1 MIAAVI
7 VAIGSYYLW
16 QLRATGDR
24 FDWIHDQNGYYNYLG
39 RAFAQGRLELPIKP
53 SPQLLAVSNPW
64 DPAVDDSYK
73 MQDMVLFHG
82 RYYLYHGAGP
92 AAMLFAPWRLITGHD
107 LQERFALF
115 LLCFGGFVF
124 SCAVLIRWLSLAGA
138 HPGLPLLVLMLLA
151 LGLCQGVPYLLN
163 RVWVYEI
170 AIGGGYFC
178 ISGAVFFLTLGF
190 HSGRSHWLAASGFL
204 FGLAVSCRPH
214 LGLAGLIALAALVAL
229 RTKWRGAAAFAF
241 AFTVVVAAV
250 AAYNY
255 RRFGNP
261 LEFGLRYLLT
271 GPNQNRI
278 RLAGANILPGL
289 YFWLACPPDLSP
301 VFPWVRLAFRY
312 PFNSLSYFFP
322 PGYFIEATVGVFYL
336 APFVAGALFIPFAH
350 RMLRVFLW
358 TLLASSAAVL
368 LFLAA
373 TGFTT
378 QRYEV
383 DFLPA
388 AVLVALTNFAVHI
401 QRNKG
406 LAQSVLRAALAVSIV
421 CGALTSLALGISGPY
436 GDMLKA
442 RPINYVRIA
451 RWFSPFE
458 QFRPLMN
465 PAVNV
470 AFTADF
476 APQPDQFRDP
486 LIVMG
491 HQPYR
496 YFLFAEHSA
505 GGLRFV
511 SLYEKTAIVSAAEG
525 RKDMRAEIR
534 VTYDPQ
540 SGKLATAVNGREV
553 AMHDIHTLVMAPAEI
568 AMGENHLDPGLTN
581 ARFTGRIHDVIK
593 AVGPARGPAADEGH
607 RR

>member
-7 VAIGSYYLW
+7 FSIGSYYLW

-39 RAFAQGRLELPIKP
+39 RALAQGRLELPIKP
-53 SPQLLAVSNPW
+53 SPQLLAAPNPW
-64 DPAVDDSYK
+64 DPAVDDSYR
-73 MQDMVLFHG
+73 MQDMALFHG

-92 AAMLFAPWRLITGHD
+92 AAMLFAPWRLVTGHD
-107 LQERFALF
+107 LPERFALF

-124 SCAVLIRWLSLAGA
+124 SCAVLLRWLSLTGA
-138 HPGLPLLVLMLLA
+138 TPGLPLLVLMLFA
-151 LGLCQGVPYLLN
+151 LGLCQSVPYLLN

-178 ISGAVFFLTLGF
+178 ISGAIFFLTLGIQ
-190 HSGRSHWLAASGFL
+190 SGRSHWLGASGLL

-214 LGLAGLIALAALVAL
+214 LGLFGLIALVGLVVL
-229 RTKWRGAAAFAF
+229 RTRWRGAAAFGF
-241 AFTVVVAAV
+241 AFTLVLAAV

-255 RRFGNP
+255 QRFGNP

-278 RLAGANILPGL
+278 RLAGANLLPGL

-301 VFPWVRLAFRY
+301 VFPWIRLAFRY
-312 PFNSLSYFFP
+312 PFNSLAYPFP
-322 PGYFIEATVGVFYL
+322 PGYFIEATAGVFYL
-336 APFVAGALFIPFAH
+336 APFVAGALFIPYAH
-350 RMLRVFLW
+350 RTLRVLLW
-358 TLLASSAAVL
+358 TVLASAAAVL

-388 AVLVALTNFAVHI
+388 AVLVALGNFACHI
-401 QRNKG
+401 QRSKG
-406 LAQSVLRAALAVSIV
+406 LLRTAVRAVLTVSIA
-421 CGALTSLALGISGPY
+421 CGAVTGLALGISGPY
-436 GDMLKA
+436 GDMLKN
-442 RPINYVRIA
+442 RPKNYLRIA
-451 RWFSPFE
+451 RWFSPVE
-458 QFRPLMN
+458 HFRPMMN

-476 APQPDQFRDP
+476 TPRPDQFRDP
-486 LIVMG
+486 LIVIG
-491 HQPYR
+491 HEPYR
-496 YFLFAEHSA
+496 YFLFAEHTP

-511 SLYEKTAIVSAAEG
+511 SLYDKTAIVSEAEG
-525 RKDMRAEIR
+525 RNDMRAQIR
-534 VTYDPQ
+534 VMYDPG
-540 SGKLATAVNGREV
+540 SGKLTATVNGREV
-553 AMHDIHTLVMAPAEI
+553 AIHDIHTLVMAPAEI
-568 AMGENHLDPGLTN
+568 AMGENRLDPGLTN
-581 ARFTGRIHDVIK
+581 ARFTGRIHDVQIG
-593 AVGPARGPAADEGH
+593 VQ
-607 RR
+607 